1 MGKARAYLVLNMTVA
16 GLMSVSALSVVDAA
30 ASLAAVAFLR
40 QSLRLTKSVA
50 RCEALPPSRGKSKC
64 LQEAF
69 SVRAQGFDMAHAE
82 DSVGSYLNTEAY
94 NQPSKS
100 VLVVTTG
107 SQASGQCLGDCDD

>member
-1 MGKARAYLVLNMTVA
+1 MLNMTVA

-64 LQEAF
+64 LQGAF
-69 SVRAQGFDMAHAE
+69 SMRGQGLDMAHAV